1 MSLAVQVDRVRVR
14 LHPLRGGEVEAVL
27 FVPMVGLADA
37 HPQTVA
43 SRLNERGAR
52 FLPFEIANKT
62 TLVKLSSIAAV
73 ELLEEPPEVSF
84 LAQVGGTR
92 AAVEVVLRTGRHLE
106 GELLYEAPEDRRR
119 VLDLLNTTD
128 EHFVLMLCAGC
139 YHLVQRDAIDQVR
152 DL

>member
-14 LHPLRGGEVEAVL
+14 LHRLRGGEMDAVL
-27 FVPMVGLADA
+27 FVHMVGLADA

-43 SRLNERGAR
+43 NRLNESGTR
-52 FLPFEIANKT
+52 FLPFEIEDRA

-84 LAQVGGTR
+84 LVQVGGAR
-92 AAVEVVLRTGRHLE
+92 AAVEIVLRTGRHLE
-106 GELLYEAPEDRRR
+106 GELLYKAPEERRR

-128 EHFVLMLCAGC
+128 ERFILLRSGGR
-139 YHLVQRDAIDQVR
+139 YYLVQRDAIDQVR

>member
-1 MSLAVQVDRVRVR
+1 MD
-14 LHPLRGGEVEAVL
+14 AVL
-27 FVPMVGLADA
+27 FVHMVGLADA
-37 HPQTVA
+37 HPESVA
-43 SRLNERGAR
+43 NRLNEVGTR
-52 FLPFEIANKT
+52 FLPFEIEDKA

-84 LAQVGGTR
+84 LEQVGGAR
-92 AAVEVVLRTGRHLE
+92 ATVEVVLRTGRHLE

-128 EHFVLMLCAGC
+128 QRFVLMFSGERYYLI
-139 YHLVQRDAIDQVR
+139 QRDAIDQVR

>member
-1 MSLAVQVDRVRVR
+1 M
-14 LHPLRGGEVEAVL
+14 EAVL
-27 FVPMVGLADA
+27 FVHMVGLADA

-43 SRLNERGAR
+43 NRLNEAETR
-52 FLPFEIANKT
+52 FLPFEIENQA

-84 LAQVGGTR
+84 LAQVGGSRT
-92 AAVEVVLRTGRHLE
+92 AVELVLRTGRHLE
-106 GELLYEAPEDRRR
+106 GELLYEAPEDKRR

-128 EHFVLMLCAGC
+128 KRFVLMFSGER
-139 YHLVQRDAIDQVR
+139 YYLVQRDAIDQVR